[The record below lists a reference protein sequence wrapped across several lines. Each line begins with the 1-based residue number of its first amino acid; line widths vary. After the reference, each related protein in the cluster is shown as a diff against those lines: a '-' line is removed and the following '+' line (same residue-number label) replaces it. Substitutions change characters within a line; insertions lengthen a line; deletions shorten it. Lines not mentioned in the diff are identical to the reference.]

1 MHPIEQRLPFFCQP
15 FFCQIELRGIAAIL
29 ALARLVI
36 DARNRTVGS
45 YMLEYRVLHNGI
57 PGFQTDSISKDA
69 ILGIGSRA
77 TCFARSRF
85 LVH

>member
-36 DARNRTVGS
+36 DA
-45 YMLEYRVLHNGI
+45 E
-57 PGFQTDSISKDA
+57 FDSVA
-69 ILGIGSRA
+69 ALA
-77 TCFARSRF
+77 E
-85 LVH
+85 